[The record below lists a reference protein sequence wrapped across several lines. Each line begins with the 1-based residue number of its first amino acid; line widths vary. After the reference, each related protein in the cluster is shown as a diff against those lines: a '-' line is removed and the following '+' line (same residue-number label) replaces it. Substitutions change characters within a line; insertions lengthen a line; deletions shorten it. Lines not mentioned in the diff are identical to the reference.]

1 MTTLTTAPAPA
12 TPTPPSVELFDLRK
26 VFGDTMAVDGVS
38 LTVEQGEFLT
48 LLGPSGCGK
57 TTTLRLIAGL
67 EQPTSGEVRIH
78 GKSMVGRPAFKRPV
92 NTVFQN
98 YALFP
103 HLDLLENVAF
113 GLRMAGIARDERHA
127 RARDALAMV
136 RLAGY
141 EHRRTHELSGGEQQR
156 AALARALVN
165 RPTVLLLDEPL
176 GALDLRLRKDMQL
189 ELKGLNRQVGI
200 TFIYVTH
207 DQEEAIVMSDRI
219 AVMLRGRILQVAPP
233 MDIYRRPTSR
243 FVAEFVGE
251 TNVLAGSARATESGW
266 AQVQL
271 AGLGSLRG
279 RLAESLD
286 GEAAASV
293 SFRPEWVSIG
303 PAEAREEESAGAM
316 SNGRLNRVFGSVVQM
331 LFQGPD
337 VVYHVMLPGGH
348 VLRARRPIE
357 AVESGSTRLG
367 DQVALS
373 FPVEETMVLV
383 R

>member
-1 MTTLTTAPAPA
+1 VTKS
-12 TPTPPSVELFDLRK
+12 PTSASVELVDLRK
-26 VFGDTMAVDGVS
+26 SFGGTTAVDGVF
-38 LTVEQGEFLT
+38 LTVDQGEFLT

-78 GKSMVGRPAFKRPV
+78 GDPMVGRPAFKRPV

-103 HLDLLENVAF
+103 HLDVVDNVAF
-113 GLRMAGIARDERHA
+113 GLRMAGVARRERLA
-127 RARDALAMV
+127 QASDALAMV
-136 RLAGY
+136 RLSGY
-141 EHRRTHELSGGEQQR
+141 EHRRTHQLSGGEQQR
-156 AALARALVN
+156 VALARALVN

-176 GALDLRLRKDMQL
+176 GALDLRLRKEMQL

-219 AVMLRGRILQVAPP
+219 AVMFRGRILQAAPP
-233 MDIYRRPTSR
+233 TEIYRRPASR

-251 TNVLAGSARATESGW
+251 TNMLSGTARAAEAGW
-266 AQVQL
+266 AQVQV
-271 AGLGSLRG
+271 AGLGSLHG
-279 RLAESLD
+279 RLAEALD
-286 GEAAASV
+286 GEAAAWA
-293 SFRPEWVSIG
+293 SFRPEWVSIDPVDSSG
-303 PAEAREEESAGAM
+303 TVPASA
-316 SNGRLNRVFGSVVQM
+316 SSDGRLNQVTGRVDQM

-337 VVYHVMLPGGH
+337 VVYHVKLPTGD
-348 VLRARRPIE
+348 VLRARRAIK
-357 AVESGSTRLG
+357 AWESDSTRLG
-367 DQVALS
+367 DEVVMS
-373 FPVEETMVLV
+373 FPAEETMVLA